1 MVTDQVWQHTKMG
14 CTVITSLYH
23 MVLRS
28 VCPVIRVTA
37 GFCGNSE
44 EKETQECLTQAQIPK
59 SPTSTQKFQI
69 HFCWPMTIFF
79 EKKNGSR
86 VFAPS
91 LLPPLAR
98 SPSQWLRWC
107 CSISKR
113 CFNSCTSPREGNGIP
128 NQNGRGNFRNGSPWP
143 PFWLFYGLVS
153 EPPFL

>member
-1 MVTDQVWQHTKMG
+1 
-14 CTVITSLYH
+14 

-79 EKKNGSR
+79 EKKKR
-86 VFAPS
+86 VSGFRSQFAPPIGS
-91 LLPPLAR
+91 E
-98 SPSQWLRWC
+98 
-107 CSISKR
+107 SIPV
-113 CFNSCTSPREGNGIP
+113 TEMM
-128 NQNGRGNFRNGSPWP
+128 
-143 PFWLFYGLVS
+143 L
-153 EPPFL
+153 